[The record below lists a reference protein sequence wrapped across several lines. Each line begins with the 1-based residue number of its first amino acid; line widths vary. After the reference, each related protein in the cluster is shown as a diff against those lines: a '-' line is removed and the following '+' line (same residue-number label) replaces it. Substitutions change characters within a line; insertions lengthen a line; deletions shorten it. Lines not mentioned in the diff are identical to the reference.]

1 MFVCIHAILPLVLGL
16 LIYIMFRPNTMIAR
30 LLIRVIPP
38 FGNFSYELG
47 TGWLALLL
55 KNYVCDMLWAYALTI
70 SLIWYGQMFHQPIWK
85 SCIISI
91 VFAVCMEL
99 AQLLPFVAGTFDI
112 IDICAEMGMVGFA
125 TWISMF
131 FTKKKIRGEQR
142 DEEKYF

>member
-1 MFVCIHAILPLVLGL
+1 MFVCIHAILPLILGL
-16 LIYIMFRPNTMIAR
+16 LIYIMFRPNTMVAR

-38 FGNFSYELG
+38 LGNISYELG

-85 SCIISI
+85 SCIISV

-99 AQLLPFVAGTFDI
+99 AQVLPFVVGTFDM
-112 IDICAEMGMVGFA
+112 IDIVAEMVMVGLA
-125 TWISMF
+125 TWVSILL
-131 FTKKKIRGEQR
+131 KRRQ
-142 DEEKYF
+142 EE

>member
-1 MFVCIHAILPLVLGL
+1 
-16 LIYIMFRPNTMIAR
+16 MFRPNTMIAR

-38 FGNFSYELG
+38 LGNISYELG

-85 SCIISI
+85 SCIISV

-99 AQLLPFVAGTFDI
+99 AQVLPFVVGTFDM
-112 IDICAEMGMVGFA
+112 IDIVAEMVMVGLA
-125 TWISMF
+125 TWVSILL
-131 FTKKKIRGEQR
+131 KRRQ
-142 DEEKYF
+142 EE